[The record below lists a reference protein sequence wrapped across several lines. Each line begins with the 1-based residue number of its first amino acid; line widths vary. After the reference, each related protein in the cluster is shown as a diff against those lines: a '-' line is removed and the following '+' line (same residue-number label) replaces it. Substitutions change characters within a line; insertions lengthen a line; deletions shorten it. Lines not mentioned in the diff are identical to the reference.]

1 LLPVRKIPKNYRS
14 VTGRIAKRSNGDS
27 AGFESTLERDHYIVL
42 SFDPLVAAFVEQPVE
57 IAFIDSSGKART
69 YTPDALERY
78 TDGSRRLVEVKY
90 VNELRRLIHE
100 DGYADVIR
108 AGRAYAKSQGWTY
121 HVLTELEIRT
131 PAVDNARL
139 LLEHRDER
147 HVPARI
153 AAVMDALHA
162 IGPIRLRGLL
172 EHLSDD
178 REQQA
183 RWLNV
188 VYHVIANGRTQFDW
202 RSVRLNNAAVLE
214 AVGKRQ

>member
-1 LLPVRKIPKNYRS
+1 MQPVRKIPKNYRS
-14 VTGRIAKRSNGDS
+14 VTGRVAKRRNGGS

-57 IAFIDSSGKART
+57 IAFTDASGKARK

-78 TDGSRRLVEVKY
+78 VNGSRRLVEIKY
-90 VNELRRLIHE
+90 VNELRRLIRE
-100 DGYADVIR
+100 EGYAEVIR
-108 AGRAYAKSQGWTY
+108 AARTYARSQGWTY

-147 HVPARI
+147 HTLARI
-153 AAVMDALHA
+153 ATVMDVLDG
-162 IGPIRLRGLL
+162 IGPIHLRGLL
-172 EHLSDD
+172 EHLSDN
-178 REQQA
+178 RLEQA

-202 RSVRLNNAAVLE
+202 RCVRLNNTAILE
-214 AVGKRQ
+214 AVEKVT

>member
-14 VTGRIAKRSNGDS
+14 VTGRIAKHRDGGS

-42 SFDPLVAAFVEQPVE
+42 SFDPLVASFVEQPVE
-57 IAFIDSSGKART
+57 IAFTDASGKART

-78 TDGSRRLVEVKY
+78 IDGSRRLVEVKY
-90 VNELRRLIHE
+90 VNELRRLIRDE
-100 DGYADVIR
+100 RYAEVIR
-108 AGRAYAKSQGWTY
+108 AGRAYARSQGWTY

-131 PAVDNARL
+131 AAVDNARL

-147 HVPARI
+147 HIPTRI
-153 AAVMDALHA
+153 ATVMDALYG

-178 REQQA
+178 REEQG

-202 RSVRLNNAAVLE
+202 RSVRLNNTAILE
-214 AVGKRQ
+214 AVGKKQ

>member
-1 LLPVRKIPKNYRS
+1 VLPVRKIPKNYRS
-14 VTGRIAKRSNGDS
+14 VTGRIAKHNNGDS

-42 SFDPLVAAFVEQPVE
+42 SFDPLVATFVEQPVQ
-57 IAFIDSSGKART
+57 IAFTDASGKPRT

-108 AGRAYAKSQGWTY
+108 AGRAYAKSQGWRY

-147 HVPARI
+147 HPPARV
-153 AAVMDALHA
+153 ATVMGALQA
-162 IGPIRLRGLL
+162 IGPTPLRRLL
-172 EHLSDD
+172 EHLSND
-178 REQQA
+178 REEQA

-202 RSVRLNNAAVLE
+202 RRVRLNNTSILE
-214 AVGKRQ
+214 AVGERQ